1 MLASQH
7 GLAAELDRK
16 LVEDGIEADDDLAPL
31 ALDRFG
37 DAVGEVRYCNA
48 GHVFNVLLLS
58 ECARGRVRGPSQIL
72 GGDVP
77 ALSSCRRP

>member
-31 ALDRFG
+31 ALDRLG
-37 DAVGEVRYCNA
+37 DAVGEVRQRNA
-48 GHVFNVLLLS
+48 GHGVNVLLPS
-58 ECARGRVRGPSQIL
+58 ECARGRFRGPSQIL

-77 ALSSCRRP
+77 GLSSCRRP